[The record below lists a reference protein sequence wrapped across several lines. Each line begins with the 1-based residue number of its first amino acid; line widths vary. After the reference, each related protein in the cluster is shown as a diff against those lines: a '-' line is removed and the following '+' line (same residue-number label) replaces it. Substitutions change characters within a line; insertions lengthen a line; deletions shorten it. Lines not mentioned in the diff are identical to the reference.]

1 MRLKVASS
9 SENVTRSLRLR
20 VLKRIANMSLI
31 DLIKDN
37 IPQIVEFVD
46 KAESLFLY
54 FVLFLF
60 SLAVLIVFI
69 GYIYGEIKSG
79 EAIDNIF
86 LWVGGPVAVAI
97 GFFLITK
104 FSYSVYIVISGLLI
118 SIAGALFFIG
128 MLILFFTYIVPNLK
142 NLND

>member
-1 MRLKVASS
+1 
-9 SENVTRSLRLR
+9 
-20 VLKRIANMSLI
+20 MSLI

-97 GFFLITK
+97 GFFLITN

>member
-1 MRLKVASS
+1 
-9 SENVTRSLRLR
+9 
-20 VLKRIANMSLI
+20 MSLI

-37 IPQIVEFVD
+37 TPQIVEFVD

-54 FVLFLF
+54 FILFVF
-60 SLAVLIVFI
+60 FLAVLIIFI
-69 GYIYGEIKSG
+69 GYVYDEIKSG
-79 EAIDNIF
+79 EAIDNFF

-97 GFFLITK
+97 GFFLITN
-104 FSYSVYIVISGLLI
+104 FSYSVYIVISGLII

-128 MLILFFTYIVPNLK
+128 MLILFFIYIVPNLK

>member
-1 MRLKVASS
+1 
-9 SENVTRSLRLR
+9 
-20 VLKRIANMSLI
+20 MSLI

-69 GYIYGEIKSG
+69 GYIYDEIKSG

-97 GFFLITK
+97 GLD
-104 FSYSVYIVISGLLI
+104 VYKRQRLHK
-118 SIAGALFFIG
+118 
-128 MLILFFTYIVPNLK
+128 T
-142 NLND
+142 